1 METNLTDEQAK
12 GLLILLIIAVLVVG
26 YGLQWIIGVVV
37 EHRERMAAIKAG
49 FNPFEE
55 KKEKFFSN
63 TDQD

>member
-1 METNLTDEQAK
+1 METNLTDEQAR
-12 GLLILLIIAVLVVG
+12 GLFILFLLVVLFVG

-63 TDQD
+63 NDQD